1 MYSNRPRRNWGLIAV
16 VSILGISNLSLM
28 NTLVSHKLKNPF
40 PNINLPVGPYTSY
53 RVVTS
58 EKGYSINYKANDPK
72 ILTRVKDLEEPKG
85 LFGNKKT
92 ELHLRETYTMSGEG
106 SKKDVEGTVMTDK
119 DIACIKVEGS
129 GNSTGK
135 LVGASVGVKAAP
147 AFSNIPIVGWLAAGF
162 ITMFAQDKG
171 SEIGGQ
177 IARDYNDC

>member
-1 MYSNRPRRNWGLIAV
+1 MEKINLTKWFALGV
-16 VSILGISNLSLM
+16 GGVLGISHIGMIGMLATRNNSKLPEL
-28 NTLVSHKLKNPF
+28 TIPTGDYATYEAHVSEDGYS
-40 PNINLPVGPYTSY
+40 VSY
-53 RVVTS
+53 R
-58 EKGYSINYKANDPK
+58 ANDPK

-92 ELHLRETYTMSGEG
+92 ELHLRETYTMAGEG

-162 ITMFAQDKG
+162 VTMFAQDKG

>member
-1 MYSNRPRRNWGLIAV
+1 MYYKQRRNWGVIAL

-28 NTLVSHKLKNPF
+28 NTLVSQKFKSPF
-40 PNINLPVGPYTSY
+40 PNLNLPVGPYTSY

-58 EKGYSINYKANDPK
+58 EKGYSISYKANDPK
-72 ILTRVKDLEEPKG
+72 ILARTKLVNDEKG
-85 LFGNKKT
+85 LFKKNSK
-92 ELHLRETYTMSGEG
+92 LSLRETYTMQGEG

-162 ITMFAQDKG
+162 VTMFAQDKG